1 MRIARILFSFICVAL
16 ISDTNATEIEK
27 PLASWS
33 ETVMTIGRTWP
44 LGEFNVFARAA
55 GIPEQ
60 KPSERD
66 RLWYVVLKKDGVLR
80 MYCVRTRAL
89 SKQIDIGLFMGT
101 ADDFTAYLTDES
113 GRLRYAARWRKKTGF
128 VPRPPRKARKGFTQ
142 LRQYWLDYEEYFDR
156 RMGRIGD
163 QGNADER
170 EKDAITVSVS
180 SVLAGSS
187 ESSFAASSSAATT
200 GAG

>member
-44 LGEFNVFARAA
+44 LGEFNVFAQAA

-60 KPSERD
+60 KTSERD

-89 SKQIDIGLFMGT
+89 SKQIDIVLFMGT
-101 ADDFTAYLTDES
+101 ADDRWHRALRVINPDGLAADLDAGPNNLVVRFLSSWCVSAGRYSLARVQNPIAPHAATAYS
-113 GRLRYAARWRKKTGF
+113 
-128 VPRPPRKARKGFTQ
+128 
-142 LRQYWLDYEEYFDR
+142 
-156 RMGRIGD
+156 
-163 QGNADER
+163 
-170 EKDAITVSVS
+170 AITFFQTN
-180 SVLAGSS
+180 G
-187 ESSFAASSSAATT
+187 AT
-200 GAG
+200 

>member
-44 LGEFNVFARAA
+44 LGEFNVFAQAA

-60 KPSERD
+60 KTSERD

-142 LRQYWLDYEEYFDR
+142 LRQYWLDYEEYFDL
-156 RMGRIGD
+156 RMGRIG
-163 QGNADER
+163 
-170 EKDAITVSVS
+170 
-180 SVLAGSS
+180 AGS
-187 ESSFAASSSAATT
+187 
-200 GAG
+200 